1 MRKKYNGRSSNS
13 DFVRFLVLGFAV
25 IFTGTLTVILGFS
38 LATLTKAQS
47 DWYLPSQ
54 KQGTFDFTNI
64 TPTPT
69 SPVAPVQN
77 APPPVYTPPP
87 TQDAPPPVSKQY
99 CVDEEPGTVTV
110 ESCDDATRCD
120 IAHGAGGPS
129 GTCGTVIGWEHTI
142 IELLLGST
150 GKYNNKLSDNLSSAI
165 QSSCYNAGPHTPY
178 ISTFNVIDSYNLAGF
193 HEFNRG
199 THADA
204 VALKTAWIQTAG
216 YTTSTTAN
224 VLTPGDA
231 VLFSNPPHV
240 GIVNTVEIDT
250 RGNGDV
256 WFLHTGAAYYLGKLM
271 TANWQVVASS
281 TGDNN
286 VTFGSQQSKGSDA
299 TTGETV
305 CYCGSVCYRW
315 TF

>member
-54 KQGTFDFTNI
+54 KQGTFDFTNA

-69 SPVAPVQN
+69 QADLPTQ
-77 APPPVYTPPP
+77 PPGITITVTPPP
-87 TQDAPPPVSKQY
+87 QEDSPPPATKQY
-99 CVDEEPGTVTV
+99 CVDEEPGSVTV

-165 QSSCYNAGPHTPY
+165 QS
-178 ISTFNVIDSYNLAGF
+178 
-193 HEFNRG
+193 
-199 THADA
+199 
-204 VALKTAWIQTAG
+204 
-216 YTTSTTAN
+216 
-224 VLTPGDA
+224 
-231 VLFSNPPHV
+231 
-240 GIVNTVEIDT
+240 
-250 RGNGDV
+250 
-256 WFLHTGAAYYLGKLM
+256 
-271 TANWQVVASS
+271 
-281 TGDNN
+281 
-286 VTFGSQQSKGSDA
+286 
-299 TTGETV
+299 
-305 CYCGSVCYRW
+305 
-315 TF
+315 